1 MCTTYSGRATTIYQ
15 GSIHPTANTIKRDEN
30 PETRGG
36 GCRERDRGTETTRS
50 PPHTPTYTRARLR
63 PSRGV
68 ASSVH
73 LPFFPSIVS
82 SRSVRG
88 KKGEEKREAI
98 PGDGL
103 DGKTKHPGG
112 CLRAAPVIRL
122 AGGELWSL
130 APASGRGRRPP
141 KKRGRRDALSGEQN
155 TPRVDLIPCWLG

>member
-1 MCTTYSGRATTIYQ
+1 MITPAHTHVHTCTTSPL
-15 GSIHPTANTIKRDEN
+15 S
-30 PETRGG
+30 RGG
-36 GCRERDRGTETTRS
+36 VF
-50 PPHTPTYTRARLR
+50 R
-63 PSRGV
+63 PS
-68 ASSVH
+68 
-73 LPFFPSIVS
+73 PIFPSIVS

>member
-1 MCTTYSGRATTIYQ
+1 MITPAHTHVHTCTTSPL
-15 GSIHPTANTIKRDEN
+15 S
-30 PETRGG
+30 RGG
-36 GCRERDRGTETTRS
+36 VF
-50 PPHTPTYTRARLR
+50 R
-63 PSRGV
+63 PS
-68 ASSVH
+68 
-73 LPFFPSIVS
+73 PIFPSIVS

-122 AGGELWSL
+122 AGGELWLL